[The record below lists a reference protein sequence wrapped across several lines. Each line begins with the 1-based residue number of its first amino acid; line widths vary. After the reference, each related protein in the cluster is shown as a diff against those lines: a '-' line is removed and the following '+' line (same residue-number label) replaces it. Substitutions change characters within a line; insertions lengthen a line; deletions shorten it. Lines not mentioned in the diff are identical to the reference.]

1 MNTPIPTAAIGTAS
15 GTGTAA
21 AASAASSA
29 DSAAACTPSD
39 RLASFAALLREH
51 GLTVGVS
58 EQQAML
64 QATLLFGPLNE
75 RPLQAAWRA
84 IACHSQRE
92 WQLWSDVYE
101 RFWHPEKLRGGVK
114 VSGQTRPSR
123 NLRQSVQAMHDDME
137 AAQQPPR
144 SPARQP
150 SQNTAP
156 PTAGDMASN
165 KPDAND
171 AGTPR
176 AQGGASRTEALHQ
189 RDGQMWMPQ
198 ELNVL
203 QQLARQITAKL
214 QPHPTRRWRVAP
226 RGQRLDLR
234 QTLRRSVA
242 WGGELMQPAWKVKR
256 VEPPRLFILADVSR
270 SMESHAALFL
280 RVARAFALEAD
291 ARVFVFHTRLAEVTP
306 YMQRDTPAIQEKV
319 NAVTA
324 GFGGGTRIAASLQ
337 DFARHHARAQ
347 LNRGAR
353 VWVFSDGFDTDGP
366 ELLSAA
372 LQEVRARGARIT
384 WFHPTRQVPAA
395 GALQRSRA
403 MIERF
408 VPLASLADLA
418 AARHVLH

>member
-1 MNTPIPTAAIGTAS
+1 MKDTPATM
-15 GTGTAA
+15 
-21 AASAASSA
+21 
-29 DSAAACTPSD
+29 PSE
-39 RLASFAALLREH
+39 RLAGFAGLLREH
-51 GLTVGVS
+51 GLTVGVA

-64 QATLLFGPLNE
+64 QAALHFGPLQE
-75 RPLQAAWRA
+75 KPLQAAWRA

-92 WQLWSDVYE
+92 WKLWPDVYE

-123 NLRQSVQAMHDDME
+123 NLRQSVQALHDQMD
-137 AAQQPPR
+137 AAQQP
-144 SPARQP
+144 
-150 SQNTAP
+150 NTQAGGPQAAP
-156 PTAGDMASN
+156 PTASDMPAVGLDEN
-165 KPDAND
+165 N

-198 ELNVL
+198 ELSAL

-214 QPHPTRRWRVAP
+214 QPRPTRRWRVAP

-256 VEPPRLFILADVSR
+256 TEPPRLFILADVSR

-291 ARVFVFHTRLAEVTP
+291 ARVFVFHTRLAEVTS
-306 YMQRDTPAIQEKV
+306 YMQRDTPSIQEKV

-324 GFGGGTRIAASLQ
+324 GFGGGTRIAASVQ
-337 DFARHHARAQ
+337 DFARRHARAQ
-347 LNRGAR
+347 LHRGSR
-353 VWVFSDGFDTDGP
+353 VWVFSDGFDTDAP
-366 ELLSAA
+366 ELLYAA

-395 GALQRSRA
+395 AAVQQARRC
-403 MIERF
+403 IERF
-408 VPLASLADLA
+408 VPFASLADLI

>member
-1 MNTPIPTAAIGTAS
+1 MKDTPAS
-15 GTGTAA
+15 M
-21 AASAASSA
+21 
-29 DSAAACTPSD
+29 PSE
-39 RLASFAALLREH
+39 RLASFAGLLREH
-51 GLTVGVS
+51 GLTVGVA

-64 QATLLFGPLNE
+64 QTALHFGPLQE
-75 RPLQAAWRA
+75 KPLQAAWRA
-84 IACHSQRE
+84 IACHSHRE
-92 WQLWSDVYE
+92 WQLWPDVYE
-101 RFWHPEKLRGGVK
+101 RFWYPEKLRGGVK

-123 NLRQSVQAMHDDME
+123 NLRQSVQALHDQMD
-137 AAQQPPR
+137 AAQQP
-144 SPARQP
+144 
-150 SQNTAP
+150 NTQAGGQQAAP
-156 PTAGDMASN
+156 QTAGDIPAEGLDEHN
-165 KPDAND
+165 
-171 AGTPR
+171 AGIPR

-189 RDGQMWMPQ
+189 RDGQMWLPQ
-198 ELNVL
+198 ELNAL

-214 QPHPTRRWRVAP
+214 QPRPTRRWRLAP

-291 ARVFVFHTRLAEVTP
+291 ARVFVFHTRLAEVTS

-337 DFARHHARAQ
+337 DFARQHARAQ
-347 LNRGAR
+347 LNRGSR
-353 VWVFSDGFDTDGP
+353 VWVFSDGFDTDEP

-372 LQEVRARGARIT
+372 MQEVRARGARIT

-395 GALQRSRA
+395 AAVQQARRC
-403 MIERF
+403 IERF
-408 VPLASLADLA
+408 VPFASLADLV

>member
-1 MNTPIPTAAIGTAS
+1 MSVNPVTPTACA
-15 GTGTAA
+15 
-21 AASAASSA
+21 
-29 DSAAACTPSD
+29 PSE
-39 RLASFAALLREH
+39 RLAGFAALLRDH
-51 GLTVGVS
+51 GLTVGVA

-64 QATLLFGPLNE
+64 QAALHLGPLKE
-75 RPLQAAWRA
+75 KPIQAAWRA
-84 IACHSQRE
+84 IACHSHRE
-92 WQLWSDVYE
+92 WQLWPDVYE

-123 NLRQSVQAMHDDME
+123 NLRQSVQTLHDQMD
-137 AAQQPPR
+137 AAQQPPTQAG
-144 SPARQP
+144 SKQA
-150 SQNTAP
+150 AP
-156 PTAGDMASN
+156 QTAGEMPSVGHDEQG
-165 KPDAND
+165 

-176 AQGGASRTEALHQ
+176 TQGGASRTDALHA
-189 RDGQMWMPQ
+189 REGQMWLPQ
-198 ELNVL
+198 ELGAL
-203 QQLARQITAKL
+203 QQLARQITAQL
-214 QPHPTRRWRVAP
+214 QPKATRRWRVAP

-242 WGGELMQPAWKVKR
+242 WGGELMQPAWKTKR
-256 VEPPRLFILADVSR
+256 LEPPRLFILADVSR

-306 YMQRDTPAIQEKV
+306 YMHRDTPAIQEKV

-337 DFARHHARAQ
+337 EFARHHARAQ

-366 ELLSAA
+366 ELLDAA

-395 GALQRSRA
+395 GALQRARSR
-403 MIERF
+403 IERF
-408 VPLASLADLA
+408 VPLATLADLV
-418 AARHVLH
+418 AARHVLY

>member
-1 MNTPIPTAAIGTAS
+1 MTSTPAI
-15 GTGTAA
+15 
-21 AASAASSA
+21 AASE
-29 DSAAACTPSD
+29 
-39 RLASFAALLREH
+39 RLAGFAALLREH
-51 GLTVGVS
+51 GLTVGVA

-64 QATLLFGPLNE
+64 QAALYFGPLQE
-75 RPLQAAWRA
+75 RPVQAAWRA
-84 IACHSQRE
+84 IACHNLRE
-92 WQLWSDVYE
+92 WKLWPDVYE

-123 NLRQSVQAMHDDME
+123 NLRQSMQALHEQMNAEQGASLPGANMP
-137 AAQQPPR
+137 Q
-144 SPARQP
+144 
-150 SQNTAP
+150 
-156 PTAGDMASN
+156 TAGDMPSAA
-165 KPDAND
+165 PDAQD
-171 AGTPR
+171 PGSPR

-198 ELNVL
+198 ELSAL
-203 QQLARQITAKL
+203 RQLARQITAKL
-214 QPHPTRRWRVAP
+214 QPRPTRRWRVAP

-234 QTLRRSVA
+234 QTLRRSVG
-242 WGGELMQPAWKVKR
+242 WGGELMQPAWKVR
-256 VEPPRLFILADVSR
+256 REEPPRLFILADVSR

-306 YMQRDTPAIQEKV
+306 LMHRDTPVIQEKV

-347 LNRGAR
+347 LNRGSR
-353 VWVFSDGFDTDGP
+353 VWVFSDGFDTDAP
-366 ELLSAA
+366 DLLAAA
-372 LQEVRARGARIT
+372 LQEVRAHGARIT

-395 GALQRSRA
+395 AALQRARA
-403 MIERF
+403 SIDRF
-408 VPLASLADLA
+408 LPLASLADLV

>member
-1 MNTPIPTAAIGTAS
+1 MKDTPAS
-15 GTGTAA
+15 M
-21 AASAASSA
+21 
-29 DSAAACTPSD
+29 PSE
-39 RLASFAALLREH
+39 RLAGFAGLLREH
-51 GLTVGVS
+51 GLTVGVA

-64 QATLLFGPLNE
+64 QAALHFGPLQE
-75 RPLQAAWRA
+75 KPLQAAWRA
-84 IACHSQRE
+84 IACHSHRE
-92 WQLWSDVYE
+92 WQLWPDVYE

-123 NLRQSVQAMHDDME
+123 NLRQSVQALHDQMY
-137 AAQQPPR
+137 AAQQP
-144 SPARQP
+144 
-150 SQNTAP
+150 NTQAGGQQAAP
-156 PTAGDMASN
+156 QTAGDISA
-165 KPDAND
+165 
-171 AGTPR
+171 AGLDEHNAGIPR

-189 RDGQMWMPQ
+189 RDGQMWLPQ
-198 ELNVL
+198 ELNAL

-214 QPHPTRRWRVAP
+214 HPRPTRRWRLAP

-291 ARVFVFHTRLAEVTP
+291 ARVFVFHTRLAEVTS

-337 DFARHHARAQ
+337 DFARQHARAQ
-347 LNRGAR
+347 LNRGSR
-353 VWVFSDGFDTDGP
+353 VWVFSDGFDTDEP

-372 LQEVRARGARIT
+372 MQEVRARGARIT

-395 GALQRSRA
+395 AAVQQARRC
-403 MIERF
+403 IERF
-408 VPLASLADLA
+408 VPFASLADLV

>member
-1 MNTPIPTAAIGTAS
+1 MKDIPATA
-15 GTGTAA
+15 
-21 AASAASSA
+21 
-29 DSAAACTPSD
+29 PPE
-39 RLASFAALLREH
+39 RLAGFASLLREH
-51 GLTVGVS
+51 GLNVGVA

-64 QATLLFGPLNE
+64 QAALHLGPLQE
-75 RPLQAAWRA
+75 RPLHAAWRA

-92 WQLWSDVYE
+92 WKLWPDIYE

-123 NLRQSVQAMHDDME
+123 NLRQSVQALHDQMD
-137 AAQQPPR
+137 AAQKP
-144 SPARQP
+144 
-150 SQNTAP
+150 NTQASGQQAAP
-156 PTAGDMASN
+156 QTAGDMPAVGL
-165 KPDAND
+165 DVND

-189 RDGQMWMPQ
+189 RDGQMWLPQ
-198 ELNVL
+198 ELSAL

-214 QPHPTRRWRVAP
+214 QPRPTRRWRVAP

-256 VEPPRLFILADVSR
+256 QEPPRLFILADVSR

-347 LNRGAR
+347 LNRGSR
-353 VWVFSDGFDTDGP
+353 VWVFSDGFDTDAP

-395 GALQRSRA
+395 AAVQQARRC
-403 MIERF
+403 IERF
-408 VPLASLADLA
+408 VPFASLADLT
-418 AARHVLH
+418 AARHLLH

>member
-1 MNTPIPTAAIGTAS
+1 MKDTPAS
-15 GTGTAA
+15 M
-21 AASAASSA
+21 
-29 DSAAACTPSD
+29 PSE
-39 RLASFAALLREH
+39 RLASFAGLLREH
-51 GLTVGVS
+51 GLTVGVA

-64 QATLLFGPLNE
+64 QTALHFGPLQE
-75 RPLQAAWRA
+75 KPLQAAWRA

-92 WQLWSDVYE
+92 WQLWPDVYE

-123 NLRQSVQAMHDDME
+123 NLRQSVQALHDQMD
-137 AAQQPPR
+137 AAQQP
-144 SPARQP
+144 
-150 SQNTAP
+150 NTQVGGQQAAP
-156 PTAGDMASN
+156 QTAGDIPAEGLDEHN
-165 KPDAND
+165 
-171 AGTPR
+171 AGIPR

-189 RDGQMWMPQ
+189 RDSQMWLPQ
-198 ELNVL
+198 ELNAL

-214 QPHPTRRWRVAP
+214 QPRPTRRWRLAP

-291 ARVFVFHTRLAEVTP
+291 ARVFVFHTRLAEVTS

-337 DFARHHARAQ
+337 DFARQHARAQ
-347 LNRGAR
+347 LNRGSR
-353 VWVFSDGFDTDGP
+353 VWVFSDGFDTDAP

-372 LQEVRARGARIT
+372 MQEVRARGARIT

-395 GALQRSRA
+395 AAVQQARRC
-403 MIERF
+403 IERF
-408 VPLASLADLA
+408 VPFASLADLA

>member
-1 MNTPIPTAAIGTAS
+1 MKDTPAS
-15 GTGTAA
+15 M
-21 AASAASSA
+21 
-29 DSAAACTPSD
+29 PSE
-39 RLASFAALLREH
+39 RLASFAGLLREH
-51 GLTVGVS
+51 GLTVGVA

-64 QATLLFGPLNE
+64 QTALHFGPLQE
-75 RPLQAAWRA
+75 KPLQAAWRA
-84 IACHSQRE
+84 IACHSHRE
-92 WQLWSDVYE
+92 WQLWPDVYE

-123 NLRQSVQAMHDDME
+123 NLRQSVQALHDQMD
-137 AAQQPPR
+137 AAQQP
-144 SPARQP
+144 
-150 SQNTAP
+150 NTQAGGQQAAP
-156 PTAGDMASN
+156 QTAGDIPAEGLDEHN
-165 KPDAND
+165 
-171 AGTPR
+171 AGIPR

-189 RDGQMWMPQ
+189 RDGEMWLPQ
-198 ELNVL
+198 ELNAL

-214 QPHPTRRWRVAP
+214 QPRPTRRWRLAP

-291 ARVFVFHTRLAEVTP
+291 ARVFVFHTRLAEVTS

-337 DFARHHARAQ
+337 DFARQHARAQ
-347 LNRGAR
+347 LNRGSR
-353 VWVFSDGFDTDGP
+353 VWVFSDGFDTDEP

-372 LQEVRARGARIT
+372 MQEVRARGARIT

-395 GALQRSRA
+395 AAVQQARRC
-403 MIERF
+403 IERF
-408 VPLASLADLA
+408 VPFASLADLV

>member
-1 MNTPIPTAAIGTAS
+1 MKDTPAS
-15 GTGTAA
+15 M
-21 AASAASSA
+21 
-29 DSAAACTPSD
+29 PSE
-39 RLASFAALLREH
+39 RLASFAGLLREH
-51 GLTVGVS
+51 GLTVGVA

-64 QATLLFGPLNE
+64 QTALHFGPLQE
-75 RPLQAAWRA
+75 KPLQAAWRA
-84 IACHSQRE
+84 IACHSHRE
-92 WQLWSDVYE
+92 WQLWPDVYE

-123 NLRQSVQAMHDDME
+123 NLRQSVQALHDQMD
-137 AAQQPPR
+137 AAQQP
-144 SPARQP
+144 
-150 SQNTAP
+150 NTQVGGQQAAP
-156 PTAGDMASN
+156 QTAGDIPAEGLDEHN
-165 KPDAND
+165 
-171 AGTPR
+171 AGIPR

-189 RDGQMWMPQ
+189 RDSQMWLPQ
-198 ELNVL
+198 ELNAL

-214 QPHPTRRWRVAP
+214 QPRPTRRWRLAP

-291 ARVFVFHTRLAEVTP
+291 ARVFVFHTRLAEVTS

-337 DFARHHARAQ
+337 DFARQHARAQ
-347 LNRGAR
+347 LNRGSR
-353 VWVFSDGFDTDGP
+353 VWVFSDGFDTDAP

-372 LQEVRARGARIT
+372 MQEVRARGARIT

-395 GALQRSRA
+395 AAVQQARRC
-403 MIERF
+403 IERF
-408 VPLASLADLA
+408 VPFASLADLA

>member
-1 MNTPIPTAAIGTAS
+1 MNEVPATA
-15 GTGTAA
+15 
-21 AASAASSA
+21 
-29 DSAAACTPSD
+29 PSE
-39 RLASFAALLREH
+39 RLAGFASLLREH
-51 GLTVGVS
+51 GLTVGVA

-64 QATLLFGPLNE
+64 QAALHFGPLQE
-75 RPLQAAWRA
+75 KPILAAWRA
-84 IACHSQRE
+84 IACHSHRE
-92 WQLWSDVYE
+92 WQLWPDVYE

-123 NLRQSVQAMHDDME
+123 NLRQSVQALHDQMD
-137 AAQQPPR
+137 AAQKPNTQ
-144 SPARQP
+144 AGDQ
-150 SQNTAP
+150 QTAP
-156 PTAGDMASN
+156 QTAGDIPSVGL
-165 KPDAND
+165 DEHD

-189 RDGQMWMPQ
+189 RDGQMWLPQ
-198 ELNVL
+198 ELSAL

-214 QPHPTRRWRVAP
+214 QPRPTRRWRVAP

-234 QTLRRSVA
+234 QTLRRSVG

-256 VEPPRLFILADVSR
+256 LEPPRLFILADVSR

-280 RVARAFALEAD
+280 RVARAFALQAD
-291 ARVFVFHTRLAEVTP
+291 ARVFVFHTRLAEVTS

-347 LNRGAR
+347 LNRGSR
-353 VWVFSDGFDTDGP
+353 VWVFSDGFDTDEP
-366 ELLSAA
+366 ELLNAS

-395 GALQRSRA
+395 AAVQKARRC
-403 MIERF
+403 IERF
-408 VPLASLADLA
+408 VPFASLADLI

>member
-1 MNTPIPTAAIGTAS
+1 MSESLRSPTA
-15 GTGTAA
+15 
-21 AASAASSA
+21 
-29 DSAAACTPSD
+29 TPLSE
-39 RLASFAALLREH
+39 RLAGFAALLREH
-51 GLTVGVS
+51 GLTVGVA

-64 QATLLFGPLNE
+64 QAALHFGARQE

-92 WQLWSDVYE
+92 WQLWPDVYE

-123 NLRQSVQAMHDDME
+123 HLRQSVQALHEQMD
-137 AAQQPPR
+137 AAQQAANRPGH
-144 SPARQP
+144 PA
-150 SQNTAP
+150 AP
-156 PTAGDMASN
+156 QTAGDMPSSSS
-165 KPDAND
+165 DESD

-176 AQGGASRTEALHQ
+176 AQGGASRTEALHA

-198 ELNVL
+198 QLSAL
-203 QQLARQITAKL
+203 QNLARQITAQL
-214 QPHPTRRWRVAP
+214 QPRTTRRWRVAP
-226 RGQRLDLR
+226 RGQRLHLR
-234 QTLRRSVA
+234 QTLRRSVGQ
-242 WGGELMQPAWKVKR
+242 GGELVQPAWQVKR

-291 ARVFVFHTRLAEVTP
+291 ARVFVFHTRLAEVTS
-306 YMQRDTPAIQEKV
+306 YMQRDTPVIQEKV

-353 VWVFSDGFDTDGP
+353 VWVFSDGFDTDAP
-366 ELLSAA
+366 DVLATA
-372 LQEVRARGARIT
+372 LREVRARGARIT
-384 WFHPTRQVPAA
+384 WFHPTRQTPAA
-395 GALQRSRA
+395 GALQRARPV
-403 MIERF
+403 IERF
-408 VPLASLADLA
+408 VPLASLADLV

>member
-1 MNTPIPTAAIGTAS
+1 MNTSPAIP
-15 GTGTAA
+15 
-21 AASAASSA
+21 
-29 DSAAACTPSD
+29 PSE
-39 RLASFAALLREH
+39 RLAGFAALLREH
-51 GLTVGVS
+51 GLTVGVA
-58 EQQAML
+58 EQHAML
-64 QATLLFGPLNE
+64 QAALYFGPLHE

-92 WQLWSDVYE
+92 WQLWADVYE
-101 RFWHPEKLRGGVK
+101 RFWHPGKLRGGVK

-123 NLRQSVQAMHDDME
+123 SLRQSVQALHDQMD
-137 AAQQPPR
+137 ASQQP
-144 SPARQP
+144 ANQP
-150 SQNTAP
+150 GQRAAP
-156 PTAGDMASN
+156 QTAGDMASN
-165 KPDAND
+165 HPEESD

-198 ELNVL
+198 ELSAL
-203 QQLARQITAKL
+203 QLLARQITAKL
-214 QPHPTRRWRVAP
+214 QPRATRRWRVAP

-234 QTLRRSVA
+234 QTLRRSVG
-242 WGGELMQPAWKVKR
+242 WGGELMQPAWKIKR

-306 YMQRDTPAIQEKV
+306 LMHHDTPAIQEKV

-337 DFARHHARAQ
+337 AFVRQHARAQ

-366 ELLSAA
+366 EHLASAV
-372 LQEVRARGARIT
+372 QEIRARGARIT

-395 GALQRSRA
+395 NALQRARGS
-403 MIERF
+403 IERF

-418 AARHVLH
+418 AARAVLH

>member
-1 MNTPIPTAAIGTAS
+1 MKDTPAS
-15 GTGTAA
+15 M
-21 AASAASSA
+21 
-29 DSAAACTPSD
+29 PSE
-39 RLASFAALLREH
+39 RLASFAGLLREH
-51 GLTVGVS
+51 GLTVGVA

-64 QATLLFGPLNE
+64 QTALHFGPLQE
-75 RPLQAAWRA
+75 KPLQAAWRA
-84 IACHSQRE
+84 IACHSHRE
-92 WQLWSDVYE
+92 WQLWPDVYE

-123 NLRQSVQAMHDDME
+123 NLRQSVQALHDQMD
-137 AAQQPPR
+137 AAQQP
-144 SPARQP
+144 
-150 SQNTAP
+150 NTQAGGQQAAP
-156 PTAGDMASN
+156 QTAGDIPAEGLDEHN
-165 KPDAND
+165 
-171 AGTPR
+171 AGIPR

-189 RDGQMWMPQ
+189 RDGQMWLPQ
-198 ELNVL
+198 ELNAL

-214 QPHPTRRWRVAP
+214 QPRPTRRWRLAP

-280 RVARAFALEAD
+280 RVARAFALEAG
-291 ARVFVFHTRLAEVTP
+291 ARVFVFHTRLAEVTS

-337 DFARHHARAQ
+337 DFARQHARAQ
-347 LNRGAR
+347 LNRGSR
-353 VWVFSDGFDTDGP
+353 VWVFSDGFDTDAP

-372 LQEVRARGARIT
+372 MQEVRARGARIT

-395 GALQRSRA
+395 AAVQQARRC
-403 MIERF
+403 IERF
-408 VPLASLADLA
+408 VPFASLADLV

>member
-1 MNTPIPTAAIGTAS
+1 MKDTPAS
-15 GTGTAA
+15 M
-21 AASAASSA
+21 
-29 DSAAACTPSD
+29 PSE
-39 RLASFAALLREH
+39 RLASFAGLLREH
-51 GLTVGVS
+51 GLTVGVA

-64 QATLLFGPLNE
+64 QTALHFGPLQE
-75 RPLQAAWRA
+75 KPLQAAWRA
-84 IACHSQRE
+84 IACHSHRE
-92 WQLWSDVYE
+92 WQLWPDVYE

-123 NLRQSVQAMHDDME
+123 NLRQSVQALHDQMD
-137 AAQQPPR
+137 AAQQP
-144 SPARQP
+144 
-150 SQNTAP
+150 NTQAGGQQAAP
-156 PTAGDMASN
+156 QTAGDIPAEGLDEHN
-165 KPDAND
+165 
-171 AGTPR
+171 AGIPR

-189 RDGQMWMPQ
+189 RDGQMWLPQ
-198 ELNVL
+198 ELNAL

-214 QPHPTRRWRVAP
+214 QPRPTRRWRLAP

-256 VEPPRLFILADVSR
+256 LEPPRLFILADVSR

-291 ARVFVFHTRLAEVTP
+291 ARVFVFHTRLAEVTS

-337 DFARHHARAQ
+337 DFARQHARAQ
-347 LNRGAR
+347 LNRGSR
-353 VWVFSDGFDTDGP
+353 VWVFSDGFDTDAP

-372 LQEVRARGARIT
+372 MQEVRARGARIT

-395 GALQRSRA
+395 EAVQQSRRC
-403 MIERF
+403 IERF
-408 VPLASLADLA
+408 VPFASLADLA

>member
-1 MNTPIPTAAIGTAS
+1 MTAQP
-15 GTGTAA
+15 AA
-21 AASAASSA
+21 PSVS
-29 DSAAACTPSD
+29 TPSE
-39 RLASFAALLREH
+39 RLAGFAALLRDH

-64 QATLLFGPLNE
+64 QAAMHFGPMQE
-75 RPLQAAWRA
+75 KPLQAAWRA
-84 IACHSQRE
+84 IACHSHRE
-92 WQLWSDVYE
+92 WQLWPDVYE

-123 NLRQSVQAMHDDME
+123 SLRQSVQTLHDQMD
-137 AAQQPPR
+137 ADQHPNT
-144 SPARQP
+144 QP
-150 SQNTAP
+150 SGKQAAP
-156 PTAGDMASN
+156 QTAGDMPSIGHN
-165 KPDAND
+165 EQD

-198 ELNVL
+198 ELSAL
-203 QQLARQITAKL
+203 QLLARQITAKL
-214 QPHPTRRWRVAP
+214 HPRPTRRWRVAP

-306 YMQRDTPAIQEKV
+306 YMHRDTPAVQEKV

-337 DFARHHARAQ
+337 EFSRQHARAQ
-347 LNRGAR
+347 LNRGSR

-366 ELLSAA
+366 ELLTQA

-395 GALQRSRA
+395 TALQRARGS
-403 MIERF
+403 IERF

>member
-1 MNTPIPTAAIGTAS
+1 MSPAAALNTAIADACTAS
-15 GTGTAA
+15 E
-21 AASAASSA
+21 
-29 DSAAACTPSD
+29 
-39 RLASFAALLREH
+39 RLAGFAALLREH
-51 GLTVGVS
+51 GLTVGVA

-64 QATLLFGPLNE
+64 QATLYFGPLHE
-75 RPLQAAWRA
+75 RPLQAAWRS

-123 NLRQSVQAMHDDME
+123 NLRQSVQALHEQMDT
-137 AAQQPPR
+137 ASQPGGTPS
-144 SPARQP
+144 SPQ
-150 SQNTAP
+150 
-156 PTAGDMASN
+156 TAGDMPSAGQ
-165 KPDAND
+165 DEND
-171 AGTPR
+171 SGAPR

-198 ELNVL
+198 ELSAL

-214 QPHPTRRWRVAP
+214 QPRTTRRWRVAS

-234 QTLRRSVA
+234 QTLRRSVG
-242 WGGELMQPAWKVKR
+242 WGGELLQPAWRVKR
-256 VEPPRLFILADVSR
+256 VEPPSLFILADVSR

-337 DFARHHARAQ
+337 DFARHHVRAQ

-366 ELLSAA
+366 ALLKAA

-395 GALQRSRA
+395 GALQRARS

-408 VPLASLADLA
+408 VPLASLADLT

>member
-1 MNTPIPTAAIGTAS
+1 MTEPAATS
-15 GTGTAA
+15 
-21 AASAASSA
+21 
-29 DSAAACTPSD
+29 PSE
-39 RLASFAALLREH
+39 RLAGFAALLRDH
-51 GLTVGVS
+51 GLTVGVA

-64 QATLLFGPLNE
+64 QAALLFGPRKE
-75 RPLQAAWRA
+75 QPLQAAWRA

-92 WQLWSDVYE
+92 WKLWPDVYE

-123 NLRQSVQAMHDDME
+123 NLRQSVQALHDQMD
-137 AAQQPPR
+137 AASQPG
-144 SPARQP
+144 SAK
-150 SQNTAP
+150 SAP
-156 PTAGDMASN
+156 QTAGDMPSVGQ
-165 KPDAND
+165 DEQD
-171 AGTPR
+171 AGTPL
-176 AQGGASRTEALHQ
+176 AQGGACRTEALHQ
-189 RDGQMWMPQ
+189 REGQMWMPQ
-198 ELNVL
+198 ELGAL

-214 QPHPTRRWRVAP
+214 QPQATRRWRMAP

-306 YMQRDTPAIQEKV
+306 YMHRDTPAVQEKV

-337 DFARHHARAQ
+337 EFVRQHARAQ
-347 LNRGAR
+347 LNRGSR
-353 VWVFSDGFDTDGP
+353 VWVFSDGFDTDGH
-366 ELLSAA
+366 ELLADA
-372 LQEVRARGARIT
+372 LQQVRARGARIT
-384 WFHPTRQVPAA
+384 WFHPTRHVPAA
-395 GALQRSRA
+395 GALQRARSR
-403 MIERF
+403 IERF

>member
-1 MNTPIPTAAIGTAS
+1 MKDTPAS
-15 GTGTAA
+15 M
-21 AASAASSA
+21 
-29 DSAAACTPSD
+29 PSE
-39 RLASFAALLREH
+39 RLASFAGLLREH
-51 GLTVGVS
+51 GLTVGVA

-64 QATLLFGPLNE
+64 QTALHFGPLQE
-75 RPLQAAWRA
+75 KPLQAAWRA
-84 IACHSQRE
+84 IACHSHRE
-92 WQLWSDVYE
+92 WQLWPDVYE

-123 NLRQSVQAMHDDME
+123 NLRQSVQALHDQMD
-137 AAQQPPR
+137 AAQKPNTQAGGQQAAPQTVGDI
-144 SPARQP
+144 PAEGLDEH
-150 SQNTAP
+150 N
-156 PTAGDMASN
+156 AGI
-165 KPDAND
+165 
-171 AGTPR
+171 PR

-189 RDGQMWMPQ
+189 RDGQMWLPQ
-198 ELNVL
+198 ELNAL

-214 QPHPTRRWRVAP
+214 QPRPTRRWRLAP

-291 ARVFVFHTRLAEVTP
+291 ARVFVFHTRLAEVTS

-337 DFARHHARAQ
+337 DFARQHARAQ
-347 LNRGAR
+347 LNRGSR
-353 VWVFSDGFDTDGP
+353 VWVFSDGFDTDEP

-372 LQEVRARGARIT
+372 MQEVRARGARIT

-395 GALQRSRA
+395 AAVQQARRC
-403 MIERF
+403 IERF
-408 VPLASLADLA
+408 VPFASLADLA

>member
-1 MNTPIPTAAIGTAS
+1 MKDTPAS
-15 GTGTAA
+15 M
-21 AASAASSA
+21 
-29 DSAAACTPSD
+29 PSE
-39 RLASFAALLREH
+39 RLASFAGLLREH
-51 GLTVGVS
+51 ALTVGVA

-64 QATLLFGPLNE
+64 QTALHFGPLQE
-75 RPLQAAWRA
+75 KPLQAAWRA
-84 IACHSQRE
+84 IACHSHRE
-92 WQLWSDVYE
+92 WQLWPDVYE

-123 NLRQSVQAMHDDME
+123 NLRQSVQALHDQMD
-137 AAQQPPR
+137 AAQQP
-144 SPARQP
+144 
-150 SQNTAP
+150 NTQGGAQHAALQ
-156 PTAGDMASN
+156 TAGDMPSVGLDEHN
-165 KPDAND
+165 
-171 AGTPR
+171 AGIPR

-189 RDGQMWMPQ
+189 RDGQMWLPQ
-198 ELNVL
+198 ELNAL

-214 QPHPTRRWRVAP
+214 QPRPTRRWRLAT

-291 ARVFVFHTRLAEVTP
+291 ARVFVFHTRLAEVTS

-337 DFARHHARAQ
+337 DFARQHARAQ
-347 LNRGAR
+347 LNRGSR
-353 VWVFSDGFDTDGP
+353 VWVFSDGFDTDEP

-372 LQEVRARGARIT
+372 MQEVRARGARIT

-395 GALQRSRA
+395 AAVQQARRC
-403 MIERF
+403 IERF
-408 VPLASLADLA
+408 VPFASLADLV

>member
-1 MNTPIPTAAIGTAS
+1 MKDTPATM
-15 GTGTAA
+15 
-21 AASAASSA
+21 
-29 DSAAACTPSD
+29 PSE
-39 RLASFAALLREH
+39 RLAGFAGLLREH
-51 GLTVGVS
+51 GLTVGVA

-64 QATLLFGPLNE
+64 QAALQFGPLQE
-75 RPLQAAWRA
+75 KPLQAAWRA

-92 WQLWSDVYE
+92 WKLWPDVYE

-123 NLRQSVQAMHDDME
+123 NLRQSVQALHDQMD
-137 AAQQPPR
+137 AAQQP
-144 SPARQP
+144 
-150 SQNTAP
+150 NTQTGGPQAAP
-156 PTAGDMASN
+156 PTASDMPAVGLDEN
-165 KPDAND
+165 N

-198 ELNVL
+198 ELSAL

-214 QPHPTRRWRVAP
+214 QPRPTRRWRVAP

-256 VEPPRLFILADVSR
+256 TEPPRLFILADVSR

-291 ARVFVFHTRLAEVTP
+291 ARVFVFHTRLAEVTS
-306 YMQRDTPAIQEKV
+306 YMQRDTPSIQEKV

-324 GFGGGTRIAASLQ
+324 GFGGGTRIAASVQ
-337 DFARHHARAQ
+337 DFARRHARAQ
-347 LNRGAR
+347 LHRGSR
-353 VWVFSDGFDTDGP
+353 VWVFSDGFDTDAP
-366 ELLSAA
+366 ELLYAA

-395 GALQRSRA
+395 AAVQQARRC
-403 MIERF
+403 IERF
-408 VPLASLADLA
+408 VPFASLADLM